1 MTPSLTLPT
10 NYRLFCKFTQEFY
23 FFRGTKA
30 NNPVWARWAR
40 LACPRALPAIKIFS
54 CSDLMRYNFFPRLKH
69 PTWEWDVWGCN
80 SQVKNGKIAGTRR
93 CCSSFITDASE
104 IQTKCSHSTNFC
116 YSSHRC
122 IQGNNSFFL
131 TQRWSWF
138 FQWGNRLFLQ
148 VFRLLKR
155 WRQRSAKYITAVMS
169 FVTVLTMP
177 KFIP

>member
-1 MTPSLTLPT
+1 MGKMGPS
-10 NYRLFCKFTQEFY
+10 C
-23 FFRGTKA
+23 
-30 NNPVWARWAR
+30 
-40 LACPRALPAIKIFS
+40 LPAGTASNQDILLQRFNEIQ
-54 CSDLMRYNFFPRLKH
+54 FFPRLKH
-69 PTWEWDVWGCN
+69 PTVSWEWDVWGCN

-93 CCSSFITDASE
+93 RCSSFITDASE

-155 WRQRSAKYITAVMS
+155 WRQRTAKYITAVMS

>member
-69 PTWEWDVWGCN
+69 PTVSWEWDVWGCN

-122 IQGNNSFFL
+122 IQGITLFSSHKDEAGFSNEATDFFSRSF
-131 TQRWSWF
+131 
-138 FQWGNRLFLQ
+138 
-148 VFRLLKR
+148 
-155 WRQRSAKYITAVMS
+155 AY
-169 FVTVLTMP
+169 
-177 KFIP
+177 

>member
-10 NYRLFCKFTQEFY
+10 NYRLFCKFTQES
-23 FFRGTKA
+23 RMGKMG
-30 NNPVWARWAR
+30 PS
-40 LACPRALPAIKIFS
+40 CLPAGTASNQDILLQRFNEIQFFS
-54 CSDLMRYNFFPRLKH
+54 AFKTSYSLMGMGRM
-69 PTWEWDVWGCN
+69 GGN

-122 IQGNNSFFL
+122 IQGNKSFFL
-131 TQRWSWF
+131 SQRWSWF

-148 VFRLLKR
+148 AFRLLKR

>member
-1 MTPSLTLPT
+1 MGKMGPS
-10 NYRLFCKFTQEFY
+10 C
-23 FFRGTKA
+23 
-30 NNPVWARWAR
+30 
-40 LACPRALPAIKIFS
+40 LPAGTASNQDILLQRFNEIQFFS
-54 CSDLMRYNFFPRLKH
+54 AFKTSYSLMGMGRM
-69 PTWEWDVWGCN
+69 GGN

-131 TQRWSWF
+131 SQRWSWF

-155 WRQRSAKYITAVMS
+155 WRQRSAKYIKAVMS
-169 FVTVLTMP
+169 FVTILTMP

>member
-10 NYRLFCKFTQEFY
+10 NYRLFCKFTQEFL
-23 FFRGTKA
+23 FLSGNQSEQSRMGKMG
-30 NNPVWARWAR
+30 PS
-40 LACPRALPAIKIFS
+40 CLPAGTASNQDILLQRFNEIQFFS
-54 CSDLMRYNFFPRLKH
+54 AFKTSYSLMGMGRM
-69 PTWEWDVWGCN
+69 GGN

-131 TQRWSWF
+131 TQR
-138 FQWGNRLFLQ
+138 
-148 VFRLLKR
+148 
-155 WRQRSAKYITAVMS
+155 
-169 FVTVLTMP
+169 
-177 KFIP
+177 